1 MPKSGTVRDLH
12 QGLQQK
18 AKLDDETNQNVR
30 ICEVRGNKV
39 YKELLLDDPVAILSE
54 YAGLFAEKMPEEER
68 DADRR
73 NFVDCFHFE
82 KEPTKP
88 HGIPFKFL
96 VKPVSY
102 PAFARYLWLVL
113 TKRRTSCSKIPKCGC
128 QSG

>member
-12 QGLQQK
+12 QGLLQK
-18 AKLDDETNQNVR
+18 AKLDDENNQNVR

-54 YAGLFAEKMPEEER
+54 YAGLLAEKMPGEER
-68 DADRR
+68 DADRS

-88 HGIPFKFL
+88 HGIPFRFL

-102 PAFARYLWLVL
+102 PPFSRYLGL
-113 TKRRTSCSKIPKCGC
+113 C
-128 QSG
+128 